1 MSQEPDA
8 VALIDTS
15 VLVRYLMDDAPAFSE
30 QVRRLLDGG
39 PELTLTEGT
48 IAETAYVLTSVYGV
62 PRADVVSALVALLR
76 RRSIR
81 VHGLDKDA
89 VIQGLLLCAPSARV
103 SFADAMLWAAA
114 RSAGAAARVYTLD
127 ARFPASGID
136 VRREW

>member
-136 VRREW
+136 VRRTW